1 MLLGFLFSDIWIMS
15 NPIFFL
21 HGAIGASDQL
31 KSLAEKFQNAFLF
44 DFPGH
49 GGKAFPDEAFSI
61 HLFAESL
68 LQEMENKKIER
79 ADFFGY
85 SMGGYVALY
94 LARHYPGRVGK
105 IMTLGTKFAW
115 DEMSSAKEVK
125 MLDPGKIAEKVPKF
139 AAALEKRHAPLD
151 WKEVLSRTAGM
162 MLALGKN
169 PELSKEDFA
178 QIKTPVLLSVG
189 DSDTMVSLE
198 ETIGVYRQIEGAQL
212 AVHAST
218 VHPIEQVDEGRLVE
232 LGERFF

>member
-1 MLLGFLFSDIWIMS
+1 MS
-15 NPIFFL
+15 NPLLIL

-31 KSLAEKFQNAFLF
+31 KKLQSAFPGSLLF

-49 GGKAFPDEAFSI
+49 GGKAFPAEAFSI
-61 HLFAESL
+61 RMFAESV
-68 LQEMENKKIER
+68 LQWMDEKQIAK

-115 DEMSSAKEVK
+115 DETTSAKEVK
-125 MLDPGKIAEKVPKF
+125 MLDPGKIAEKVPEF

-151 WKEVLSRTAGM
+151 WKELLSRTASM

-169 PELSKEDFA
+169 PELNDADFA
-178 QIKTPVLLSVG
+178 EIKTPVLLTVG
-189 DSDTMVSLE
+189 DSDTMVGIE
-198 ETIGVYRQIEGAQL
+198 ETLYVFRKIGGAQF
-212 AVHAST
+212 AVHPGT
-218 VHPIEQVDEGRLVE
+218 PHPIEQVEVERLVE
-232 LGERFF
+232 MGKRFF